1 MRRKLRSSVWAL
13 MGLLF
18 ALAVPAC
25 SMTETR
31 ELPEPRSGVV
41 SDLAAFEAFIAQAPR
56 PEAFREVYPDV
67 MLILPGEVA
76 TREFRTDNSRFFA
89 DLDAEERIIGG
100 SFQ

>member
-1 MRRKLRSSVWAL
+1 MRRNGWFPVLVL

-25 SMTETR
+25 NMIEPR

-41 SDLAAFEAFIAQAPR
+41 TDVAAFEAFIAQAPT
-56 PEAFREVYPDV
+56 PEDFREVYPDV
-67 MLILPGEVA
+67 VLILPGDIA

>member
-1 MRRKLRSSVWAL
+1 MRRDGLFPVFAL

-18 ALAVPAC
+18 VLAVPAC
-25 SMTETR
+25 SMNETR

-41 SDLAAFEAFIAQAPR
+41 TDVAAFEAFIAQAPT
-56 PEAFREVYPDV
+56 PEEFREVYPDV
-67 MLILPGEVA
+67 VLILPGDIA

>member
-1 MRRKLRSSVWAL
+1 MKRNLWLPVLAL

-31 ELPEPRSGVV
+31 ELPERHSGVV
-41 SDLAAFEAFIAQAPR
+41 TDLAAFEEFIALAPT
-56 PEAFREVYPDV
+56 PEEFRAVYADV
-67 MLILPGEVA
+67 VLILPGDIA

>member
-1 MRRKLRSSVWAL
+1 MKRNSWVSVFAL

-18 ALAVPAC
+18 VLAVPAC

-31 ELPEPRSGVV
+31 ELPEPRSGAVT
-41 SDLAAFEAFIAQAPR
+41 DLAAFEAFIALAPT
-56 PEAFREVYPDV
+56 PEEFREVYPDV
-67 MLILPGEVA
+67 VLILPGDIA

>member
-1 MRRKLRSSVWAL
+1 MKGNLWFPVFAL
-13 MGLLF
+13 LVLLF

-41 SDLAAFEAFIAQAPR
+41 TDLAAFEEFVALAPT
-56 PEAFREVYPDV
+56 PEEFRGVYPDV
-67 MLILPGEVA
+67 VLILPGDIA